1 LKDALR
7 IAALILCLAS
17 FALVSCNTQGSKTAS
32 NTTNLTAASTA
43 QTRATPGIASGSIT
57 LAVAFYQALTVHDYN
72 KAYSY
77 IDADAQTLDGIA
89 LNRGSFIQMAQTID
103 KAEGQ
108 VTEFSAGIDP
118 NVPACVIMSV
128 TRNQRLHYHAH
139 LFLHRDQQQWNI
151 LSFDRI

>member
-17 FALVSCNTQGSKTAS
+17 FALVSCNTQGSKTTA
-32 NTTNLTAASTA
+32 NTTTLAASTT

-77 IDADAQTLDGIA
+77 LDADAQTLDGIA

-103 KAEGQ
+103 KAEGP

-118 NVPACVIMSV
+118 TVPACVKVSV
-128 TRNQRLHYHAH
+128 TRNQRLHYHSR
-139 LFLHRDQQQWNI
+139 LFLHRDQQQWSI